1 MPFNG
6 EERAAQLM
14 TSPPISNRA
23 IAHVLRIAKR
33 GCAAGPTV
41 GLMSV
46 TWIGAISLFVL
57 MEKTIPRGDWVSRL
71 GGVLLVVW
79 GAANL
84 VQIT

>member
-6 EERAAQLM
+6 EERAALLM

-57 MEKTIPRGDWVSRL
+57 TEKTIPWGDWLSRL
-71 GGVLLVVW
+71 GVLLVVG

-84 VQIT
+84 VRIT